1 MKAAYIDGHGSVEDI
16 RVGEI
21 PTPEPGPGEVR
32 VAMKAAALNHLDLFV
47 VRGVPGLE
55 MPMPHVLGADGAG
68 IIDEV
73 GEGVTGGAI
82 AASIVLPVSRVPAS
96 STA

>member
-73 GEGVTGGAI
+73 GEGVTG
-82 AASIVLPVSRVPAS
+82 VSRVPAS